1 MKLLSKTDTMKKIR
15 VSTIIAVML
24 LACSSAEMVENW
36 KNPDI
41 VLFDANKVLIVG
53 LTQNLE
59 ARENYETKLRD
70 RFEQRGVDAMRSID
84 IFDVE
89 FTSSERSEQELAEV
103 EQQLLD
109 KDFDAILFTK
119 IVGVENVENHRRFLN
134 SIDRY
139 NENFDD
145 DYLRNQNIYYEPDIY
160 EDFTIYHAETSLYC
174 ICPGKERELIWRGS
188 IDITDPVDIE
198 KTIDDYIEL
207 VIMAMEDQD
216 LIFRK
221 ETTNEVTGL

>member
-1 MKLLSKTDTMKKIR
+1 MKKIGLLA
-15 VSTIIAVML
+15 IIAVL
-24 LACSSAEMVENW
+24 FLGCSSAELVENW

-41 VLFDANKVLIVG
+41 VLFDASKVLIVG
-53 LTQNLE
+53 MTHNEE
-59 ARENYETKLRD
+59 ARAKYETKLRD
-70 RFEQRGVDAMRSID
+70 QFELRDVEAVRSID
-84 IFDVE
+84 VFDVE
-89 FTSSERSEQELAEV
+89 FTSAERSEQELADV

-119 IVGVENVENHRRFLN
+119 VIGIENVESHRRLLN
-134 SIDRY
+134 NLDRY
-139 NENFDD
+139 NQGFDD
-145 DYLRNQNIYYEPDIY
+145 DYISNQNIYFESGDP
-160 EDFTIYHAETSLYC
+160 EVFTIYHAETSLYC
-174 ICPGKERELIWRGS
+174 ICPGKERNLIWRGS

-221 ETTNEVTGL
+221 EITNEVTGL

>member
-1 MKLLSKTDTMKKIR
+1 MKKIGL
-15 VSTIIAVML
+15 SAITAL
-24 LACSSAEMVENW
+24 LILGCSSAELVENW

-41 VLFDANKVLIVG
+41 VLFDASKVLIVG
-53 LTQNLE
+53 MTHNEE
-59 ARENYETKLRD
+59 ARAKYETKLRD
-70 RFEQRGVDAMRSID
+70 QFELRDVEAVRSID
-84 IFDVE
+84 VFDVE
-89 FTSSERSEQELAEV
+89 FTSSERSEQELADV

-119 IVGVENVENHRRFLN
+119 IIGIENVESHRRLLN
-134 SIDRY
+134 NLDRY
-139 NENFDD
+139 NQGFDD
-145 DYLRNQNIYYEPDIY
+145 DYISNQNIYFEPRDH
-160 EDFTIYHAETSLYC
+160 EVFTIYHAETSLYC
-174 ICPGKERELIWRGS
+174 ICPGKERNLIWRGS

-221 ETTNEVTGL
+221 EIRNEVTGL